1 MRQRQPEIEYFLDC
15 GTVVFFGPVRATQQL
30 KYALY
35 GVFDLAYNGRDGPV
49 RLQVIGDRQ
58 GIPARYLEQIFQKLR
73 RAGLVRSKRGPGG
86 GYLLASPAHEISV
99 ADVVVAVQGVLLA
112 GAQSEAGG
120 GSATPGFVWDQIGE
134 DLLQVF
140 GARTIA
146 DVCRDAE
153 ERGVKRA
160 DAKAFMYE
168 I

>member
-1 MRQRQPEIEYFLDC
+1 M
-15 GTVVFFGPVRATQQL
+15 
-30 KYALY
+30 
-35 GVFDLAYNGRDGPV
+35 
-49 RLQVIGDRQ
+49 
-58 GIPARYLEQIFQKLR
+58 
-73 RAGLVRSKRGPGG
+73 
-86 GYLLASPAHEISV
+86 

-112 GAQSEAGG
+112 RAKGEAGG

-134 DLLQVF
+134 DLQQAF

-160 DAKAFMYE
+160 DAETFMYE

>member
-1 MRQRQPEIEYFLDC
+1 LTAEQWYFFA
-15 GTVVFFGPVRATQQL
+15 TVRATQQL

-112 GAQSEAGG
+112 RAKNEAGG

-134 DLLQVF
+134 DLQQAF

-146 DVCRDAE
+146 DLCRDAE

-160 DAKAFMYE
+160 GAEALMYE